1 MITAQKQQDRNITFA
16 ITVAI
21 RATVKMM
28 FLCNN
33 AIKHGLSI
41 LLKETIS
48 KSLYF
53 LATDY

>member
-1 MITAQKQQDRNITFA
+1 MSVIILATIYIQRNSKSRTFIIA
-16 ITVAI
+16 KSVCSVFTKNINLTFKV
-21 RATVKMM
+21 
-28 FLCNN
+28 
-33 AIKHGLSI
+33 